1 MSAEDEARRV
11 VTVDQAAF
19 ELPGVRV
26 KVGRL
31 LNSPGGRDLQNY
43 VTGRLRRGE
52 PWDPEDT
59 RRVLELAGEEPLVP
73 RAVASIV
80 QLRAAGA
87 IERDRE
93 ALGRVHVRLQTLD
106 PIAIVVIGRIRRERV
121 R

>member
-1 MSAEDEARRV
+1 MIDAHEFPRV
-11 VTVDQAAF
+11 RADVN
-19 ELPGVRV
+19 
-26 KVGRL
+26 RL

-43 VTGRLRRGE
+43 VTGRLRAGQR
-52 PWDPEDT
+52 WDPEDT
-59 RRVLELAGEEPLVP
+59 RRVLELAGEGPLVA

-93 ALGRVHVRLQTLD
+93 AQTKLGRVHVRLD
-106 PIAIVVIGRIRRERV
+106 AVAIVVIGRLKRERV